1 MICIW
6 LLIILRVKTCEIQ
19 IIMVISM
26 GSRHFMANID
36 GSISGN
42 GAVFYYVN
50 FNSNISQVKLL
61 KYSSLLKYI

>member
-1 MICIW
+1 
-6 LLIILRVKTCEIQ
+6 
-19 IIMVISM
+19 M